1 MLGFLLSVGF
11 RVNGLSK
18 VNGWSSHAN
27 LSKYRKV
34 AAPEPADRLS
44 RQSHISTGV
53 RMLINVVI
61 GFGLCFVAL
70 VGIWAI
76 CNPEEAKAL
85 REAEQFGPLNP
96 HVVCSQCNTTGK
108 CRVKP
113 IDKKVGVSG
122 GKATAAIL
130 TGGVSLLA
138 TGLSRKEKV
147 SQVTCG
153 HCKCSW
159 QF

>member
-1 MLGFLLSVGF
+1 
-11 RVNGLSK
+11 
-18 VNGWSSHAN
+18 
-27 LSKYRKV
+27 
-34 AAPEPADRLS
+34 
-44 RQSHISTGV
+44 
-53 RMLINVVI
+53 MLINVVI